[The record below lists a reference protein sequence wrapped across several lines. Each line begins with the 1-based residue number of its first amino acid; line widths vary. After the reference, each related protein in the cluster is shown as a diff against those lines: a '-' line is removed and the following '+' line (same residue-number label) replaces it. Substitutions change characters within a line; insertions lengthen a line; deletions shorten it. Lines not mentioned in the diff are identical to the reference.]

1 MLIHSDTVDAISN
14 ACRLKIEICE
24 GRLSPSPMDD
34 QISLKG
40 CRRVCGACFHN
51 EAVSLFANRSHGRVE
66 PDVDACCVCG
76 LNKLVRKVRVEPDQR
91 VRASV
96 QNASLGAGTGGK
108 YRELTGNAP
117 PPAKH
122 NSPRL
127 LPHIPPLRPC
137 RSQSL

>member
-51 EAVSLFANRSHGRVE
+51 EAVSLFANRSHRRVE

-91 VRASV
+91 GRALV
-96 QNASLGAGTGGK
+96 QNASLGSGTGDNVS
-108 YRELTGNAP
+108 ELKGNV
-117 PPAKH
+117 PAADKQ
-122 NSPRL
+122 NSPGEMRQ
-127 LPHIPPLRPC
+127 IQELRAC
-137 RSQSL
+137 R